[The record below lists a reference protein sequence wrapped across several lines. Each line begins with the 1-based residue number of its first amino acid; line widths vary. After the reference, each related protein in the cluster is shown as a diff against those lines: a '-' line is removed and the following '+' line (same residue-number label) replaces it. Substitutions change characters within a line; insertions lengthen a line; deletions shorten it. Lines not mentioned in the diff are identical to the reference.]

1 VIRQSE
7 LRIRK
12 EVITT
17 MIPFAEHRQQFA
29 SGARKEFE
37 SLIDRGFLTLNQH
50 TAALENEYR
59 GVQDFEMLKSEEH
72 AIDIELATLGAALA
86 EAQSA
91 IDELRG
97 TYDAGRL
104 TFPIDGVVTRI
115 ASNKGSVVR
124 AGEPLIEL
132 SSNQRFILAYL
143 PTGGLYSVHEGDE
156 VTINTGL
163 RSTYGIIS
171 KVEPIAAALPREF
184 QRAFTPVERQQVI
197 RIEFSAGEVPPPLFT
212 KVWVGRSSAARQ
224 WLEQIARRWHSA
236 T

>member
-12 EVITT
+12 DVIAT
-17 MIPFAEHRQQFA
+17 MIPFAQHRQQFA
-29 SGARKEFE
+29 KGARKEFE
-37 SLIDRGFLTLNQH
+37 SLVDRGYLSLNQH
-50 TAALENEYR
+50 TAALENEYK
-59 GVQDFEMLKSEEH
+59 GVQDFESLKSEEH
-72 AIDIELATLGAALA
+72 AIDSELVTLGAALA

-97 TYDAGRL
+97 IYDAGRL
-104 TFPIDGVVTRI
+104 ASPIDGVVTRI

-132 SSNQRFILAYL
+132 SGNQRFILAYL
-143 PTGGLYSVHEGDE
+143 PTGALYSVHEGDK

-163 RSTYGIIS
+163 RSTDGIIS
-171 KVEPIAAALPREF
+171 RVEPFAAALPREF

-197 RIEFSAGEVPPPLFT
+197 RIEFSAGEVAPPLFT
-212 KVWVGRSSAARQ
+212 KVLVGRSSAARR
-224 WLEQIARRWHSA
+224 WVEQIVRNWRSA